1 MGQRN
6 AILLLIFVT
15 HTARL
20 ILFVRNALYFAFFG
34 APPTIHRPFAL
45 TSFPVHL
52 RLSASSACFQPHF
65 SVRRALLPPLI
76 LFKPTRRPCLPSPIP
91 RKTFWRLSHGLYL
104 SCFYPKQR
112 IQKLLC
118 TVLIIDSIYKQIDI
132 TVCII
137 IIS

>member
-52 RLSASSACFQPHF
+52 RRFASSACFRPHF
-65 SVRRALLPPLI
+65 PVRQALLPPLI
-76 LFKPTRRPCLPSPIP
+76 PFKPTRRPCLPSSIS
-91 RKTFWRLSHGLYL
+91 RKSFWRLSHRPDFY
-104 SCFYPKQR
+104 CFDHRQNV
-112 IQKLLC
+112 QKLLS
-118 TVLIIDSIYKQIDI
+118 TVLIVDINYK
-132 TVCII
+132 
-137 IIS
+137 

>member
-34 APPTIHRPFAL
+34 APSTIHRPFAL

-52 RLSASSACFQPHF
+52 RRFASSACFQPHF
-65 SVRRALLPPLI
+65 PVRRALLPPLI
-76 LFKPTRRPCLPSPIP
+76 SFKPTRRPCLPSLIP
-91 RKTFWRLSHGLYL
+91 RKTFWRLSHRLYL
-104 SCFYPKQR
+104 FCFDPKHS
-112 IQKLLC
+112 IKKLLC
-118 TVLIIDSIYKQIDI
+118 AILIIESIYK
-132 TVCII
+132 
-137 IIS
+137 